1 MPVDKIRYFPPLGWG
16 ITQKGVGEYFED
28 YPTFVYKADVGG
40 FQEKKS
46 VYIATWVKTAFVTQW
61 WPHFEVWN
69 CHDALPDHDN
79 HCGQV
84 MGVQQM
90 GPNECHHYL
99 DPDIKHFLFC
109 YFLCHPRYLLC

>member
-40 FQEKKS
+40 FHQKKS

-61 WPHFEVWN
+61 VPTRRKKFVTRVWTPSLMAVLLVL
-69 CHDALPDHDN
+69 CQLPRMTVIASWSEDA
-79 HCGQV
+79 Q
-84 MGVQQM
+84 
-90 GPNECHHYL
+90 
-99 DPDIKHFLFC
+99 
-109 YFLCHPRYLLC
+109 

>member
-16 ITQKGVGEYFED
+16 ITQKGGGEYFED

-61 WPHFEVWN
+61 RVLFHEILHLKEPLVGSL
-69 CHDALPDHDN
+69 A
-79 HCGQV
+79 
-84 MGVQQM
+84 
-90 GPNECHHYL
+90 
-99 DPDIKHFLFC
+99 FLV
-109 YFLCHPRYLLC
+109 L

>member
-61 WPHFEVWN
+61 TVHFS
-69 CHDALPDHDN
+69 
-79 HCGQV
+79 
-84 MGVQQM
+84 
-90 GPNECHHYL
+90 
-99 DPDIKHFLFC
+99 
-109 YFLCHPRYLLC
+109 

>member
-61 WPHFEVWN
+61 AITQSPI
-69 CHDALPDHDN
+69 
-79 HCGQV
+79 
-84 MGVQQM
+84 MGLV
-90 GPNECHHYL
+90 
-99 DPDIKHFLFC
+99 
-109 YFLCHPRYLLC
+109 

>member
-46 VYIATWVKTAFVTQW
+46 VYITTWVKTAFVTQCID
-61 WPHFEVWN
+61 PILYMCYICVPNHAGSETRVLVRN
-69 CHDALPDHDN
+69 KKSCSIVSIALN
-79 HCGQV
+79 
-84 MGVQQM
+84 
-90 GPNECHHYL
+90 
-99 DPDIKHFLFC
+99 
-109 YFLCHPRYLLC
+109 

>member
-46 VYIATWVKTAFVTQW
+46 VYIATWVKTAFVTQCTPTPTANSYRIKAPIKIVMPATLPKTPD
-61 WPHFEVWN
+61 PHQ
-69 CHDALPDHDN
+69 
-79 HCGQV
+79 HCTGSRQ
-84 MGVQQM
+84 
-90 GPNECHHYL
+90 EE
-99 DPDIKHFLFC
+99 
-109 YFLCHPRYLLC
+109 

>member
-46 VYIATWVKTAFVTQW
+46 GYIATWVKTAFVTQW
-61 WPHFEVWN
+61 LSDPEKIP
-69 CHDALPDHDN
+69 ATARPGKPD
-79 HCGQV
+79 
-84 MGVQQM
+84 
-90 GPNECHHYL
+90 
-99 DPDIKHFLFC
+99 
-109 YFLCHPRYLLC
+109 

>member
-46 VYIATWVKTAFVTQW
+46 VYIATWVKTAFVTQCNM
-61 WPHFEVWN
+61 VLR
-69 CHDALPDHDN
+69 DASASN
-79 HCGQV
+79 S
-84 MGVQQM
+84 
-90 GPNECHHYL
+90 NAKY
-99 DPDIKHFLFC
+99 
-109 YFLCHPRYLLC
+109 

>member
-46 VYIATWVKTAFVTQW
+46 VYIATWVKTAFVTQCPVFFNS
-61 WPHFEVWN
+61 PHSVN
-69 CHDALPDHDN
+69 AASKVYIVKL
-79 HCGQV
+79 
-84 MGVQQM
+84 
-90 GPNECHHYL
+90 
-99 DPDIKHFLFC
+99 
-109 YFLCHPRYLLC
+109 R